1 MKKVDY
7 KWVMLALVSAAYF
20 LAQGSRQIY
29 AAVLPDIKAA
39 LGGNVSDTSLGLV
52 GSAFTWAFGIMMPF
66 AGLAADF
73 FRRKWILVIGSLLF
87 SIGILLSG
95 FASGIG
101 LLLIAYGIMNGVG
114 QSLMP
119 PCNSSLIGQFRLSR
133 SHIPGNRGL
142 FAGRQLSGRK
152 LSGRMEKVLLGFRCD
167 RNPMDHRADPVPKG
181 HSECRRERRSVC

>member
-39 LGGNVSDTSLGLV
+39 LGGNVPDTSLGLV

-119 PCNSSLIGQFRLSR
+119 PCNSSLIGQF
-133 SHIPGNRGL
+133 HDDTRGTA
-142 FAGRQLSGRK
+142 FGVYQGVSGRK
-152 LSGRMEKVLLGFRCD
+152 LSGRMEEVLLGFRCD
-167 RNPMDHRADPVPKG
+167 RNPMDHRADPVPEG
-181 HSECRRERRSVC
+181 HSECRRERRSIC

>member
-119 PCNSSLIGQFRLSR
+119 PCNSSLIGQFHDDRLRHEMIAHCIS
-133 SHIPGNRGL
+133 
-142 FAGRQLSGRK
+142 
-152 LSGRMEKVLLGFRCD
+152 
-167 RNPMDHRADPVPKG
+167 
-181 HSECRRERRSVC
+181 SVCSMGEASVCRGFLVLSMYNGFSLF